1 MERGNIPRRRNLWYA
16 ASKEERFP
24 EGEKRRGEL
33 KRYEAESLDTVSTR
47 GKTSRLYLFF
57 RYFRYT
63 RACILSQTL
72 IGPMSVGAAIKD
84 TQIFS
89 NKFRVHVD
97 RSTFR
102 MFEPNKITVDKQRK
116 TEEGRRGMMVDG

>member
-1 MERGNIPRRRNLWYA
+1 MRKDESPLFILPL
-16 ASKEERFP
+16 FP
-24 EGEKRRGEL
+24 L
-33 KRYEAESLDTVSTR
+33 HACVYFITNVNTV
-47 GKTSRLYLFF
+47 
-57 RYFRYT
+57 
-63 RACILSQTL
+63 
-72 IGPMSVGAAIKD
+72 GPMSVGAAIKD